1 MDNHNNKVSLVL
13 HAGGDLSHAAAAWTS
28 TGLKLTPEQ
37 YPRIPK
43 LMQMLRD
50 GSDGNEHGT
59 PFEKSYLQFNVT
71 CDTASH
77 IHILKHRI
85 GVSVNG
91 ESARYK
97 EYREDKFYV
106 PADWPEASQDCLIH
120 MTQEAYAKYH
130 EELERLIAGGMPRPR
145 AKETTRYFLPYNIQ
159 VKLDVSF
166 NFRSFVHFQ
175 KLRNAPHA
183 QLEINEIAK
192 EMMTLVHNIPDE
204 PFKHS
209 LKAYGYEN
217 A

>member
-1 MDNHNNKVSLVL
+1 MENKVSLVL

-28 TGLKLTPEQ
+28 TGTELTEEMKN
-37 YPRIPK
+37 RIPK
-43 LMQMLRD
+43 LLKMLKE

-59 PFEKSYLQFNVT
+59 PFEKSYLQFNVIA
-71 CDTASH
+71 DTASH

-106 PADWPEASQDCLIH
+106 PLDWPEASQDYLIH
-120 MTQEAYAKYH
+120 MSKEAYKCYH
-130 EELERLIAGGMPRPR
+130 EEIEDLVNKGISRNR
-145 AKETTRYFLPYNIQ
+145 AKETARYHLPYNIQ

-175 KLRNAPHA
+175 NLRNATHA
-183 QLEINEIAK
+183 QAEIREIAK
-192 EMMTLVHNIPDE
+192 KMLILTQTIPNE
-204 PFKHS
+204 PFKYS
-209 LKAYGYEN
+209 LEAYGLG
-217 A
+217 AS